1 MSYNNNLISKPAP
14 VPEIPYEAPRESFAN
29 KFSSVSAGISQEG
42 GLATLTFKSI
52 GYTKYIESLELV
64 RDTLFK
70 ENSKELTRI
79 KEDVFDAKLVLESL
93 NKDIETLKSKS
104 NLSVDQDNDEVTKLN
119 NHLDDMLTSKQPISD
134 YGKQVFDSYKKS
146 IPNSEF
152 LINAKPSTAIKTNLN
167 IDVQK
172 MLDVTNLDTSVYD
185 EKTAET
191 QAAKANADAD
201 ADAASASVSA
211 SVSASAAPME
221 TDPLPMMDAVTDAGT
236 NAIGDD
242 SINVPINDQSFTNP
256 MNDISG
262 APMSAPYNM
271 NDSVTDDV
279 TGTYST
285 TPSGMFTNPSSRDMD
300 MS

>member
-1 MSYNNNLISKPAP
+1 MSYNNNVISKPAP
-14 VPEIPYEAPRESFAN
+14 VPERPYEAPRESFAN

-64 RDTLFK
+64 RDTLFR

-93 NKDIETLKSKS
+93 NKEIETLKSKS
-104 NLSVDQDNDEVTKLN
+104 NLSVDQENDEVTKLN
-119 NHLDDMLTSKQPISD
+119 NHLDDMLTSKQPISE

-146 IPNSEF
+146 VPHSEF
-152 LINAKPSTAIKTNLN
+152 LVNAKPYTPVKTNLN

-172 MLDVTNLDTSVYD
+172 MLDVTNLDSSIYD
-185 EKTAET
+185 EKTAEN
-191 QAAKANADAD
+191 QAAAKANT
-201 ADAASASVSA
+201 VP
-211 SVSASAAPME
+211 PME
-221 TDPLPMMDAVTDAGT
+221 TDPLPESSMMDAVNDAGA

-256 MNDISG
+256 MNDITG

-271 NDSVTDDV
+271 SDSVTDDV